1 MTRLRFRLSTLLLLT
16 ACIAAGLAT
25 QNRRSAWY
33 VSKSIP
39 SGFQVQ
45 NAPRLAAFEE
55 QDLLV
60 CLKTSNPNRLVVRRL
75 STGEVLHDFEGDRP
89 RVNFLQAGQDGKLYG
104 FSVYRVTRIDLTT
117 GESTLLMKGS
127 DGPPESLLVKAVSPD
142 GRSAL
147 IAVQDVVELPNG
159 RGIIQPSTPVTYR
172 VCDLASG
179 ELRWE
184 LPRTGKYVRD
194 GAFSSDGKRIGLQI
208 DNRFEV
214 WDYESNVQIY
224 DTPLIFSGLDKPALF
239 PDGKRV
245 FSGDAVYDLRTG
257 LMLSRVGT
265 GGFSSAI
272 VNDAFLIEQ
281 SDGQLHYWRRRRVE
295 GSWSPLNFPEA
306 WITGALAIACVLNIV
321 GYSRLQRSRD
331 KHCY

>member
-104 FSVYRVTRIDLTT
+104 FGAYCVIRIDLQTSERT
-117 GESTLLMKGS
+117 ELMTGS
-127 DGPPESLLVKAVSPD
+127 DGPPESLLVKGVSPD
-142 GRSAL
+142 GRFVL
-147 IAVQDVVELPNG
+147 LAVQDVVVLPNG
-159 RGIIQPSTPVTYR
+159 RGIIRPSTPVTYR
-172 VCDLASG
+172 VCDLVTGDCSG
-179 ELRWE
+179 
-184 LPRTGKYVRD
+184 
-194 GAFSSDGKRIGLQI
+194 
-208 DNRFEV
+208 N
-214 WDYESNVQIY
+214 
-224 DTPLIFSGLDKPALF
+224 
-239 PDGKRV
+239 
-245 FSGDAVYDLRTG
+245 
-257 LMLSRVGT
+257 
-265 GGFSSAI
+265 
-272 VNDAFLIEQ
+272 
-281 SDGQLHYWRRRRVE
+281 
-295 GSWSPLNFPEA
+295 
-306 WITGALAIACVLNIV
+306 
-321 GYSRLQRSRD
+321 
-331 KHCY
+331 